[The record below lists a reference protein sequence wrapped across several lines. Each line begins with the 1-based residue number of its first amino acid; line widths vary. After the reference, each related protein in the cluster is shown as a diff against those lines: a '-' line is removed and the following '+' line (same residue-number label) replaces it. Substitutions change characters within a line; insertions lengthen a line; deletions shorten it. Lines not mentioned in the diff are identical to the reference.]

1 MATQRIRN
9 GVQGN
14 WSVTATDGSA
24 LQFTSFMSME
34 FIDNAKV
41 VEESIEKGTF
51 TSYNKTESSGEAYIV
66 LGLTYDDGADIPSM
80 LDILGRWKS
89 EPILLTIITPEHV
102 LESYTLERWTYNR
115 VKEDGVGVLF
125 VEIQV
130 REIRENGDTSLAGG
144 GLKTSQVRNPSNAS
158 SQNRG
163 TIGATKDQS
172 LLKYMG
178 L

>member
-1 MATQRIRN
+1 MANQNIRN

-14 WSVTATDGSA
+14 WQVSANDGSQI
-24 LQFTSFMSME
+24 QFTSFMSME

-66 LGLTYDDGADIPSM
+66 LGLTYDDGADIPAT
-80 LDILGRWKS
+80 LDLMARWKS

-102 LESYTLERWTYNR
+102 LENYTLERWTYNR
-115 VKEDGVGVLF
+115 IKEDGVGVLF

-144 GLKTSQVRNPSNAS
+144 GLRTSQVRNPSNAS
-158 SQNRG
+158 AQQRG
-163 TIGATKDQS
+163 TIGAKPNQS

-178 L
+178 M